1 MHSSFIVLSEVPLE
15 NADAMRA
22 LEYLGLSP
30 DAEADADESIAAGPG
45 DTQQDSRVGAA
56 APAAGP
62 RVDVVVPADTERSVI
77 AEVIDSLGLLDL
89 QAAWDAIAERAQG
102 ERTRRRAANEAQA
115 VLASVTRAFES
126 VGCIV
131 DGSVVEDDP
140 IPSIRER
147 LQQGCSLGAVVVYS
161 DPQLL
166 EETFAQDWAH
176 RVEDHLSV
184 AVLHLYPGTGR
195 IGTA

>member
-30 DAEADADESIAAGPG
+30 DAEADADESLAAGPG
-45 DTQQDSRVGAA
+45 DKQQDSRVGAT
-56 APAAGP
+56 APAVGP

-89 QAAWDAIAERAQG
+89 QAAWAAIAERAQG
-102 ERTRRRAANEAQA
+102 ERTPRRAADEAHA
-115 VLASVTRAFES
+115 VLTSVTRAFES

-131 DGSVVEDDP
+131 DGAVVEDNP
-140 IPSIRER
+140 IPSIRTR

-184 AVLHLYPGTGR
+184 AVLHLYPGNGR